1 MQLTSYN
8 PDWPE
13 HFAQERTRLLNVLG
27 EVTTGGIVEN
37 LQHIGATSVPGMAA
51 QPCIDIAMTVW
62 PFPLEAQPIA
72 DLAALGYTAVA
83 GFEAAPEQRFGR
95 ADGAVRLYIVE
106 PGGARW
112 TNYLLIRDYL
122 RHHPAAQQ
130 RYQPDGFTHPL
141 TDIASKPPILD
152 RLLSEATS
160 WWLDEIGFAHLDS
173 VAGELAELRCPWY
186 VSSGWALD
194 LFLGRVTRIHHD
206 VDIVLNRGD
215 QLVLQEYMTQRG
227 WRFVTPFEQRLE
239 PWPPHMRI
247 EAPRHQV
254 HAHREGAFID
264 FLLSPLDQGV
274 WRYRRQP
281 TIVRDA
287 ARMSLRSTQGIPYLA
302 PELVLLFK
310 SKTTGSQ
317 ERGKDQLDFEQAQPY
332 LEDERRAWL
341 RWALIATEP
350 SHPWIGQLG

>member
-1 MQLTSYN
+1 MELTAYL
-8 PDWPE
+8 PGWPE
-13 HFAQERTRLLNVLG
+13 HFISERARLLNVLG
-27 EVTTGGIVEN
+27 EVTTGGLVEN

-51 QPCIDIAMTVW
+51 CPCIDIAMTVW
-62 PFPLEAQPIA
+62 PFPLQAQSIA
-72 DLAALGYTAVA
+72 NLAALGYAPVA
-83 GFEAAPEQRFGR
+83 GFEAALEQRFRR
-95 ADGAVRLYIVE
+95 ADGAVQLYVVE
-106 PGGARW
+106 PGSDRW

-122 RHHPAAQQ
+122 RCHPAAQAG
-130 RYQPDGFTHPL
+130 YQPHWFAHPFANTL
-141 TDIASKPPILD
+141 CKPP
-152 RLLSEATS
+152 LLESLMAKATS
-160 WWLDEIGFAHLDS
+160 WWLDEIGFAPLES
-173 VAGELAELRCPWY
+173 VATELAELGCPWY

-206 VDIVLNRGD
+206 VDIVLDRGD
-215 QLVLQEYMTQRG
+215 QLALQEYMTQRG

-247 EAPRHQV
+247 ETPRHQV

-264 FLLSPLDQGV
+264 FLLSPLEQGV

-287 ARMSLRSTQGIPYLA
+287 GRISLRSAQGIPFLA

-310 SKTTGSQ
+310 SKSTGRQ
-317 ERGKDQLDFEQAQPY
+317 ERGKDQADFEQVHPH
-332 LEDERRAWL
+332 LEHERRAWL

-350 SHPWIGQLG
+350 AHPWIGQLG